1 MADNGVSKKLF
12 MGTMVVQG
20 IFGMAKDAP
29 PEKMF
34 WYAIVAAS
42 VAIVFQGLQFVSDWR
57 KYGKGKRETI
67 AEETATN
74 V

>member
-20 IFGMAKDAP
+20 VFAMGKDAP
-29 PEKMF
+29 PEQMF
-34 WYAIVAAS
+34 RYAIVAAS
-42 VAIVFQGLQFVSDWR
+42 VAVVFQGLQFIIDWK
-57 KYGKGKRETI
+57 KYGKQETK
-67 AEETATN
+67 EEPRTD

>member
-20 IFGMAKDAP
+20 VFALAKDAP
-29 PEKMF
+29 PEQMF

-42 VAIVFQGLQFVSDWR
+42 VGIVFQGLQFLVDR
-57 KYGKGKRETI
+57 KKQ
-67 AEETATN
+67 
-74 V
+74 